1 MCFHSARC
9 FICRSAQSF
18 FSKNLYSSSNRLF
31 SFTFLA
37 VLMHHM
43 HETIPCQNET
53 LFRNNICHLHVA
65 SASAQPTMI
74 VCPTHVLTFVL
85 PCIILH
91 RLLVIRVRFFITVFC
106 NVQPFPFNF
115 VLEYFHSIE
124 CNLPAAV
131 HEKLLDTGYL
141 A

>member
-1 MCFHSARC
+1 MAKQLTQMKLVR
-9 FICRSAQSF
+9 
-18 FSKNLYSSSNRLF
+18 
-31 SFTFLA
+31 
-37 VLMHHM
+37 
-43 HETIPCQNET
+43 
-53 LFRNNICHLHVA
+53 
-65 SASAQPTMI
+65 
-74 VCPTHVLTFVL
+74 TFVL

-91 RLLVIRVRFFITVFC
+91 RLLVIRVRFITVFC

-115 VLEYFHSIE
+115 VLEYFLSIE

>member
-1 MCFHSARC
+1 M
-9 FICRSAQSF
+9 SAQP
-18 FSKNLYSSSNRLF
+18 
-31 SFTFLA
+31 
-37 VLMHHM
+37 
-43 HETIPCQNET
+43 TIPCQNET

-74 VCPTHVLTFVL
+74 VCPIHVLTFVL
-85 PCIILH
+85 PCIILR

-115 VLEYFHSIE
+115 VLEYFLSIE

-141 A
+141 AYAKFCFALLCILYRNNFDNELINKLF